1 MKAGFNRQG
10 RHENHLVLHS
20 LASFAF
26 FAVIAFLLA
35 GCGSTPKRG
44 GFYQD
49 DGPGGPPPVNL
60 DKLADAEP
68 KVEPLNRAAGFPYS
82 VFGQRYVPNQSLQPY
97 RKRGI
102 ATWYGRKFHGRRTSS
117 GERYD
122 MYTMTAAH
130 TILAIPSYARVTNLK
145 TGHSIIVRINDRGP
159 FHSGRIIDLSFAAAY
174 KLGFA
179 GSGSAMVEVEAIMPA
194 DMPRLASRKPDSRPI
209 EVARSKT
216 VPEVPAT
223 APEAKPP
230 AIPIS
235 AEANG
240 IYLQLGVFSVRENAD
255 DLRVR
260 IYQQLNWLNQ
270 AIEIL
275 PENGLFRLRLGPY
288 RDRTEAKAIADRIR
302 ESLELK
308 PIVVVR

>member
-10 RHENHLVLHS
+10 RDENPFVLPS
-20 LASFAF
+20 LASFASL
-26 FAVIAFLLA
+26 AVIAFLLA

-44 GFYQD
+44 GFYQE

-60 DKLADAEP
+60 DRLSDAEP
-68 KVEPLNRAAGFPYS
+68 KVEPLHRAAGYPYS

-102 ATWYGRKFHGRRTSS
+102 ATWYGRKFHGQRTSN

-122 MYTMTAAH
+122 MYAMTAAH

-145 TGHSIIVRINDRGP
+145 SGRSVIVRINDRGP

-179 GSGSAMVEVEAIMPA
+179 SSGSAMVEVEAILPP
-194 DMPRLASRKPDSRPI
+194 DMPRIASLKPGSRPI
-209 EVARSKT
+209 EVARAEAIR
-216 VPEVPAT
+216 EVPAA
-223 APEAKPP
+223 APAAEPP
-230 AIPIS
+230 AIPIT
-235 AEANG
+235 AEGNG
-240 IYLQLGVFSVRENAD
+240 IYLQLGVFSVRENAEN
-255 DLRVR
+255 LRVK

-275 PENGLFRLRLGPY
+275 PKDRLFRLRLGPY
-288 RDRTEAKAIADRIR
+288 RDRTEANSIADRIR
-302 ESLELK
+302 ESFDLK